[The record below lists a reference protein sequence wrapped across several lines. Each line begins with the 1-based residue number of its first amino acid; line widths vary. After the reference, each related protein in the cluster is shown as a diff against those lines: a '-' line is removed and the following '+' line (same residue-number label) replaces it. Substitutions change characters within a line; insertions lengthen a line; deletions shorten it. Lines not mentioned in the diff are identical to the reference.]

1 MKIDIF
7 NHIFP
12 KTYFD
17 KMVKVAPNGKD
28 MHKRVRNIPCI
39 VDLDERFRIMDMF
52 DEYAQIICLGSPPIE
67 VFGPPPIS
75 TDMAKLANDGMA
87 ELVQKYPERF
97 PGFIASLPMNDPE
110 GLLSEANR
118 AIKDL
123 GAVGVQVFTNVL
135 GRPLTKPRRCRSS
148 TSWQW
153 PTTKPGTMPLFDLMA
168 ELDRPIWMHP
178 ARGADFP
185 DYKGEPKS
193 HYEIWFV
200 FGWPYETSVAMAH
213 MVFSGL
219 FDRHPDLKIITHHL
233 GGMIPYFEGRVGPG
247 WDQLGTR
254 TSDEDYTLL
263 LKKLKKRPLDYFRL
277 FYADTA
283 LFGAR
288 EATICG
294 LKFFGVDRV
303 LFASDSPFDPE
314 KGSAYIRSTI
324 EIIDSLDIKPEKRQA
339 IYEKKKKIFF
349 FFFFEII
356 DSLDIK
362 PAERKAIYEGNARRL
377 LKLK

>member
-12 KTYFD
+12 KSFFD
-17 KMVKVAPNGKD
+17 KMVSIAPNAKD
-28 MHKRVRNIPCI
+28 INKRVRNIPCI
-39 VDLDERFRIMDMF
+39 VDLKERFRIMDSF
-52 DEYAQIICLGSPPIE
+52 KDYVQIICLPNPPIE

-75 TDMAKLANDGMA
+75 TDLAKLANDGMA
-87 ELVQKYPERF
+87 ELVRKYPDRF

-110 GLLSEANR
+110 GLLAEAKR

-135 GRPLTKPRRCRSS
+135 GRPLPKPE
-148 TSWQW
+148 
-153 PTTKPGTMPLFDLMA
+153 TMPLFDLMA
-168 ELDRPIWMHP
+168 ELDLPIWIHP

-185 DYKGEPKS
+185 DYKSEPKS
-193 HYEIWFV
+193 HYEIWWTL
-200 FGWPYETSVAMAH
+200 GWPYETSVTMAH
-213 MVFSGL
+213 LVFSGI
-219 FDRHPDLKIITHHL
+219 FDRHPNLKIITHHL

-263 LKKLKKRPLDYFRL
+263 LKKLRKRPLDYFRL

-283 LFGAR
+283 VFGAR

-294 LKFFGVDRV
+294 LKFFGSERT
-303 LFASDSPFDPE
+303 LFGSDMPFDPE
-314 KGSAYIRSTI
+314 RGSAYIRWTI
-324 EIIDSLDIKPEKRQA
+324 EIIDSLDIKPSERQA
-339 IYEKKKKIFF
+339 V
-349 FFFFEII
+349 
-356 DSLDIK
+356 
-362 PAERKAIYEGNARRL
+362 YEGNARRL

>member
-12 KTYFD
+12 KSYFD

-75 TDMAKLANDGMA
+75 TDMARLANDGMA
-87 ELVQKYPERF
+87 ELVQKYPDRF

-110 GLLSEANR
+110 GLLAEANR

-135 GRPLTKPRRCRSS
+135 GRPLTKPE
-148 TSWQW
+148 
-153 PTTKPGTMPLFDLMA
+153 TMPLFDLMA

-339 IYEKKKKIFF
+339 IYE
-349 FFFFEII
+349 
-356 DSLDIK
+356 
-362 PAERKAIYEGNARRL
+362 GNAKRL

>member
-12 KTYFD
+12 KSYFD
-17 KMVKVAPNGKD
+17 RMVKVAPKGKD
-28 MHKRVRNIPCI
+28 MHKRVRNIPSI
-39 VDLDERFRIMDMF
+39 VDLEERFRIMDMF
-52 DEYAQIICLGSPPIE
+52 KDYAQVICLGSPPIE
-67 VFGPPPIS
+67 AFGPPPIS

-87 ELVQKYPERF
+87 ELVQKYPDRF

-110 GLLSEANR
+110 GLLTETKR

-135 GRPLTKPRRCRSS
+135 GRPLTRPE
-148 TSWQW
+148 
-153 PTTKPGTMPLFDLMA
+153 TMPLFDVMA
-168 ELDRPIWMHP
+168 EMDRPIWMHP

-185 DYKGEPKS
+185 DYKGESKS

-213 MVFSGL
+213 LVFSGL
-219 FDRHPDLKIITHHL
+219 FDHHPDLKIITHHM

-263 LKKLKKRPLDYFRL
+263 LKKLKRRPLDYFRL

-288 EATICG
+288 EATVCG
-294 LKFFGVDRV
+294 LKFFGPERV

-314 KGSAYIRSTI
+314 KGSAYIRST
-324 EIIDSLDIKPEKRQA
+324 S
-339 IYEKKKKIFF
+339 
-349 FFFFEII
+349 EII

-362 PAERKAIYEGNARRL
+362 PAERRAIYEGNARRL

>member
-97 PGFIASLPMNDPE
+97 PGFIASLPMNDPK
-110 GLLSEANR
+110 GLLAEANR

-135 GRPLTKPRRCRSS
+135 GRPLTKPE
-148 TSWQW
+148 
-153 PTTKPGTMPLFDLMA
+153 TMPLFDLMA

-324 EIIDSLDIKPEKRQA
+324 EIIDSLDIKA
-339 IYEKKKKIFF
+339 
-349 FFFFEII
+349 
-356 DSLDIK
+356 
-362 PAERKAIYEGNARRL
+362 AERQAIYEGNAKRL

>member
-12 KTYFD
+12 KSYFD
-17 KMVKVAPNGKD
+17 RMVKVAPKGKD
-28 MHKRVRNIPCI
+28 MHKRVRNIPSI
-39 VDLDERFRIMDMF
+39 VNLEQRFRIMDMF
-52 DEYAQIICLGSPPIE
+52 KDYAQVICLGSPPIE
-67 VFGPPPIS
+67 AFGPPPIS
-75 TDMAKLANDGMA
+75 TDMAKLANDGLA
-87 ELVQKYPERF
+87 ELVQKYPDRF
-97 PGFIASLPMNDPE
+97 PGFIASLPMNDPG
-110 GLLSEANR
+110 GLLTETKR

-123 GAVGVQVFTNVL
+123 GAVGVQIFTNVL
-135 GRPLTKPRRCRSS
+135 GRPLTKPE
-148 TSWQW
+148 
-153 PTTKPGTMPLFDLMA
+153 TMPLFDVMA
-168 ELDRPIWMHP
+168 EMDRPIWMHP

-185 DYKGEPKS
+185 DYKGESKS

-213 MVFSGL
+213 LVFSGL
-219 FDRHPDLKIITHHL
+219 FDHHPDLKIITHHM

-263 LKKLKKRPLDYFRL
+263 LKKLKRRPLDYFRL

-288 EATICG
+288 EATVCG
-294 LKFFGVDRV
+294 LKFFGPERV

-314 KGSAYIRSTI
+314 KGSAYIRST
-324 EIIDSLDIKPEKRQA
+324 S
-339 IYEKKKKIFF
+339 
-349 FFFFEII
+349 EII

-362 PAERKAIYEGNARRL
+362 PAERQAIYEGNARRL

>member
-12 KTYFD
+12 KIFYD
-17 KMVKVAPNGKD
+17 KMLSVAPNAKD
-28 MHKRVRNIPCI
+28 INKRVRNIPCI
-39 VDLDERFRIMDMF
+39 VDLDERFRIMDRF
-52 DEYAQIICLGSPPIE
+52 KDYVQIICLPNPPIE
-67 VFGPPPIS
+67 SLASPPLS
-75 TDMAKLANDGMA
+75 TELAKLANDGMA
-87 ELVQKYPERF
+87 ELVRKYPDRF

-110 GLLSEANR
+110 GLLVETKR

-123 GAVGVQVFTNVL
+123 GAVGVQIFTNVL
-135 GRPLTKPRRCRSS
+135 GRPLTRPE
-148 TSWQW
+148 
-153 PTTKPGTMPLFDLMA
+153 TMPLFDLMA

-193 HYEIWFV
+193 HYEIWWT

-213 MVFSGL
+213 LVFSGL
-219 FDRHPDLKIITHHL
+219 FDRHPDIKIITHHL

-254 TSDEDYTLL
+254 TSDEDYTLI
-263 LKKLKKRPLDYFRL
+263 LKKLKRPHLDYFKL

-283 LFGAR
+283 MFGAR

-294 LKFFGVDRV
+294 IKFFGPERV
-303 LFASDSPFDPE
+303 LFGSDSPFDPE
-314 KGSAYIRSTI
+314 KGSAYIRWTI
-324 EIIDSLDIKPEKRQA
+324 ELIDSLEISSADRQ
-339 IYEKKKKIFF
+339 
-349 FFFFEII
+349 
-356 DSLDIK
+356 
-362 PAERKAIYEGNARRL
+362 AIYEGNARRL
-377 LKLK
+377 MKL